1 MDFGVMGLEG
11 LVGPDAG
18 GGEAAENV
26 GDGSGSASAK
36 QQRSWP
42 AEDDWRDSKMLKNE
56 DLNSPKTMPLQYQ
69 GTPLL
74 RSNSQQLPPPA
85 ESHRQ
90 EQMLSFSNNK
100 SESFLNR
107 DGDFAYYQRNP
118 TPIPSPYPRNAGS
131 PGYGSLNLS
140 MHGTFTGARG
150 PFTPSQWI
158 ELEHQALIYKYMT
171 SNVPVP
177 SNLLI
182 PIKKSLYP
190 YGLSGPSN
198 PTSIAWGAY
207 HLGFSGNND
216 PEPGRCRRT
225 DGKKWRCSR
234 DAVADQKYCERHIN
248 RGRHRSRKPVEGQPG
263 QAVSG
268 TSNSKRVPMN
278 SSMSTSVMPSS
289 GVSSSLT
296 TAQQQFKS
304 LQPAV
309 AVNPSADAF
318 VNRMQGQQGVS
329 VMSAPTLK
337 LKSNKSTYNIG
348 KQEFLVEEASQAE
361 FGLVST
367 DSLLNP
373 SHRNSY
379 ISKDFSGSFHQ
390 DTQDHHPLRQ
400 FMDDWPK
407 DQSCHSV
414 STWPEEV
421 KSDWTQLSMSIPMAS
436 SEFSSSSSSPKHEK
450 LALSPLRLSREFEP
464 AQMNL
469 GISNDISESSQKQTN
484 WIPIAWGNSMGG
496 PLGEVLTKTTSGG
509 SKVCIN
515 SKSPLGLLNEGWDG
529 SPQLGS
535 SPTGVLQKSTFCS
548 LSNSSSGSSPR
559 GGENKKSSLDVASIY
574 DDVPGSTFASSSVP
588 SLIVESY
595 SSSEEDLCPET
606 LKRVGTKAIAVS
618 DVIKS
623 ENGKIRF
630 GSSLALR
637 QGALLWAVN
646 PTCST
651 SVWLLGHGP
660 GITECGDLPPLNLT
674 LI

>member
-1 MDFGVMGLEG
+1 MAEVSGMDFGLMGLEG

-18 GGEAAENV
+18 GGEAAGKV

-42 AEDDWRDSKMLKNE
+42 VDDDWRTSKMPKNE
-56 DLNSPKTMPLQYQ
+56 DLNASRTMPLQYQ

-74 RSNSQQLPPPA
+74 RSNSQLLPPPA
-85 ESHRQ
+85 ETHRQ

-100 SESFLNR
+100 SEVSFLSK

-118 TPIPSPYPRNAGS
+118 TPILSPYPRNAGS

-140 MHGTFTGARG
+140 MHGPLTGARG

-182 PIKKSLYP
+182 PLKKPLYP

-198 PTSIAWGAY
+198 PTSTWGAY

-278 SSMSTSVMPSS
+278 SSMSTSVMASNGAS
-289 GVSSSLT
+289 NSIT
-296 TAQQQFKS
+296 TAPQQFKR
-304 LQPAV
+304 LQTAV
-309 AVNPSADAF
+309 AANPSSADAF
-318 VNRMQGQQGVS
+318 VNSVFCRMQDPRGLS

-337 LKSNKSTYNIG
+337 PKSNNSTSKLG
-348 KQEFLVEEASQAE
+348 KQEFLVEESSQSE
-361 FGLVST
+361 FGIVST
-367 DSLLNP
+367 YSLLNP

-379 ISKDFSGSFHQ
+379 ISKDFGGSFLDFSDQ
-390 DTQDHHPLRQ
+390 ETQDQHPLRQ

-407 DQSCHSV
+407 DQSSHSV
-414 STWPEEV
+414 STWPEEI

-436 SEFSSSSSSPKHEK
+436 SEFSSSSSSPTHEK
-450 LALSPLRLSREFEP
+450 LALSPLRLSREFVP

-469 GISNDISESSQKQTN
+469 GMSNDLSESSQKQTN
-484 WIPIAWGNSMGG
+484 WIPIPWGNSMGG
-496 PLGEVLTKTTSGG
+496 PLGEVITNTTSSG
-509 SKVCIN
+509 KIYNN
-515 SKSPLGLLNEGWDG
+515 STSPLNLLNEGWDG
-529 SPQLGS
+529 NSQLGS

-559 GGENKKSSLDVASIY
+559 GGEIKKSSLDGASIY
-574 DDVPGSTFASSSVP
+574 DDVLGSTFASSPVP
-588 SLIVESY
+588 SL
-595 SSSEEDLCPET
+595 
-606 LKRVGTKAIAVS
+606 
-618 DVIKS
+618 
-623 ENGKIRF
+623 
-630 GSSLALR
+630 
-637 QGALLWAVN
+637 
-646 PTCST
+646 
-651 SVWLLGHGP
+651 
-660 GITECGDLPPLNLT
+660 
-674 LI
+674 